1 MLAAAIMLAAANSN
15 NCQAAS
21 LSAMLLL
28 RWVIS
33 LLIWLTV
40 PANIFVYDKLIC
52 TPMVRDALHCTQQGP
67 SAKLASSCSTCGR
80 DKVAVLLQVTT
91 VWVLYNVYVAFE
103 DPEAA
108 IKAQKAL
115 HRRIFGNNKIDA
127 SYYNEAWMEQK
138 LFF

>member
-1 MLAAAIMLAAANSN
+1 MVTAIAIP
-15 NCQAAS
+15 
-21 LSAMLLL
+21 
-28 RWVIS
+28 W
-33 LLIWLTV
+33 
-40 PANIFVYDKLIC
+40 PA
-52 TPMVRDALHCTQQGP
+52 TPEFFEDR
-67 SAKLASSCSTCGR
+67 
-80 DKVAVLLQVTT
+80 VTT